1 MEELK
6 NEKANETTFF
16 RIGKQMLRRLPKV
29 PFSTSSSEGHGDR
42 TIQVSD
48 NDEVQMS
55 IDNFDIGTI
64 RDLLARRRGNGEV
77 DTKNI

>member
-6 NEKANETTFF
+6 NETTLF

-29 PFSTSSSEGHGDR
+29 PFSTSSSTGHTNR
-42 TIQVSD
+42 AVQVSNSD

>member
-1 MEELK
+1 LEELK
-6 NEKANETTFF
+6 NETTLF

-29 PFSTSSSEGHGDR
+29 PFSTSSSEGHGNR

-64 RDLLARRRGNGEV
+64 RDLLAKRRSSEEV
-77 DTKNI
+77 DTDNI